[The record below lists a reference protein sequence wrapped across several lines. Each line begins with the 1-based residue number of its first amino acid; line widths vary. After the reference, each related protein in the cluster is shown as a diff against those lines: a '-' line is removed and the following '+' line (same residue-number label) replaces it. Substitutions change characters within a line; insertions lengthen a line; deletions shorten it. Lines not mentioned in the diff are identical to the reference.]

1 MHKHIYQ
8 CKYINKSTHLGIHP
22 GSVVTKK
29 KAVNAGAFEC
39 VHTGCKVLLRYLH
52 FTDASRLH
60 EQQSY
65 IKYSHI
71 SCLD

>member
-1 MHKHIYQ
+1 MTLWLK
-8 CKYINKSTHLGIHP
+8 K
-22 GSVVTKK
+22 KK

-52 FTDASRLH
+52 FTDACRLH

-71 SCLD
+71 SCLDSDVGVLSEYSTISVNAHVV